1 MANGLNW
8 KERLVLDKKGVFN
21 AGERFRGT
29 LAGDRTLINLDAW
42 SNEYKLGQAYA
53 NIRNLEF
60 RSEKAVKLQDFKD
73 YLKLRGDLIRLA
85 FRAEQKPRPDY
96 SDDES
101 YRNKN
106 SKLHYPNGEMLILVD
121 SAVYA
126 DTSASIDQYVLDK
139 CVHGRHGR
147 TSNSRFETAS
157 QILWR
162 VALATGIRRRSF

>member
-21 AGERFRGT
+21 AGERFRGA

-73 YLKLRGDLIRLA
+73 YLTLRGDLIRLA
-85 FRAEQKPRPDY
+85 FKTEQKPRPDY

-126 DTSASIDQYVLDK
+126 DTSVMYRSIRP
-139 CVHGRHGR
+139 G
-147 TSNSRFETAS
+147 
-157 QILWR
+157 
-162 VALATGIRRRSF
+162 